1 MQWLLADP
9 TSELTGSLSG
19 AQWKLFI
26 NLKHFFN
33 HVATA
38 KKTRRRPRRLR
49 DFSNDKGRQ
58 LAAPSTVLSV
68 HAALLATLAR
78 LLAAALLAPLAG
90 LLLLLAWFLTATLL
104 SAAALLT
111 TLLTALLLLTGI
123 LVLVRHAFYSS
134 RVCPPQSSQR
144 PGIVKVAL
152 NCAI

>member
-1 MQWLLADP
+1 LL
-9 TSELTGSLSG
+9 TLNTFLTMLPR
-19 AQWKLFI
+19 
-26 NLKHFFN
+26 
-33 HVATA
+33 A
-38 KKTRRRPRRLR
+38 KKARRRPRRLR

-78 LLAAALLAPLAG
+78 LLAAALLAALAG

-111 TLLTALLLLTGI
+111 TLLAALLLLTGI
-123 LVLVRHAFYSS
+123 LVLVRHAFHSS

-144 PGIVKVAL
+144 PAGLKVAM
-152 NCAI
+152 NCAS

>member
-1 MQWLLADP
+1 MLP
-9 TSELTGSLSG
+9 R
-19 AQWKLFI
+19 
-26 NLKHFFN
+26 
-33 HVATA
+33 A
-38 KKTRRRPRRLR
+38 KKARRRPRRLR

-78 LLAAALLAPLAG
+78 LLAAALLAALAG